1 VFSNFPPKISRVLFL
16 GLLLGLSLALAAC
29 ATTRQTRSVEQ
40 SGFLGDYSQ
49 LRKGE
54 GDEAQLVYINPA
66 VDFSQYHAVLIDSV
80 TLWHESDLSKIPA
93 EERQALADYLY
104 SALHKALQED
114 FEIVDAPAQGVFRI
128 RAAITEAKGSKV
140 AMNVITT
147 TIPQFRLLSSAAG
160 LATDTQA
167 FVGRCGVEAEIT
179 DSMTEKRLMAG
190 VDARAGTKTFRGMT
204 GKWSDVEEAFDFWAE
219 RLRKRLES
227 LRKP

>member
-1 VFSNFPPKISRVLFL
+1 MFSNFPPRISHILSV

-29 ATTRQTRSVEQ
+29 ATTRQTRSVER
-40 SGFLGDYSQ
+40 SGFLEDYSQ
-49 LRKGE
+49 LRAGE

-66 VDFSQYHAVLIDSV
+66 IDFSQYHAVLIDSV
-80 TLWHESDLSKIPA
+80 TLWHDSDLSRIPP

-104 SALHKALQED
+104 SALHKALRED
-114 FEIVDAPAQGVFRI
+114 FEIVDAPAQGVLRI
-128 RAAITEAKGSKV
+128 RAAITEARGSKV

-147 TIPQFRLLSSAAG
+147 TIPQLRLLSSAAG

-167 FVGRCGVEAEIT
+167 FVGRCGLEGEIT
-179 DSMTEKRLMAG
+179 DSMTEKRLMAA
-190 VDARAGTKTFRGMT
+190 VDARAGTKTLKGMT
-204 GKWSDVEEAFDFWAE
+204 GKWIDVEEAFDFWAE